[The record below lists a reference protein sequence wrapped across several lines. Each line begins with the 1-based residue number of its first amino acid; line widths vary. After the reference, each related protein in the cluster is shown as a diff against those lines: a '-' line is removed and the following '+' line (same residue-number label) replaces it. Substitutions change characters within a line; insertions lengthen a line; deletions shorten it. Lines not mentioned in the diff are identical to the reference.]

1 MSITYM
7 ENDFQIENGILKS
20 YTGRQEQVTVPEE
33 VRIVGENA
41 FKGCVSLRKVV
52 LPSGLEH
59 ILAGAFKGCR
69 RL

>member
-1 MSITYM
+1 MSVTYK

-33 VRIVGENA
+33 VRVVGENA

-52 LPSGLEH
+52 LPSGLEPPS
-59 ILAGAFKGCR
+59 
-69 RL
+69 